1 MKGRKIIL
9 SIILFFSIILI
20 NNLTKATVISVSP
33 KNPKVGDTV
42 TITITVPNVNTSSVV
57 ARVSGVVS
65 GTIKVVDGSLSGEP
79 SIYSKSASYKC
90 TKEGNIAIAIDKNA
104 SRAVLNGKDV
114 KVEASINVSVAP
126 ANQITNSGSSENSNT
141 GSTGTNSDTIQTNQ
155 GTNSNQS
162 SSNQSNNTQTKSS
175 VAILGNLGIKPN
187 DFSGFTPNKTS
198 YSTTVPNSVS
208 SIEVYAV
215 SPQNQKQ
222 TISGTGKK
230 QLKEGQNNFEIKVT
244 AEDGKTTKTY
254 KLTVTREKSNSSAG
268 EEATGEET
276 TENTVESNDVT
287 ENNNQ
292 EQNEENIES
301 DEQKIGLS
309 ELKIEGLTLSPEFKK
324 NVYEY
329 NTKLEDDK
337 ESLEIIATPI
347 TEGSKV
353 DITGNENLKDG
364 ENTITI
370 IVSDESD
377 ENMAT
382 YQINVTKEKKQ
393 ENVVN
398 LTYKIIKEN
407 FVIVILVVTILIVI
421 IILIVHLIKNKN
433 SVYSGIYMP
442 YEEGVTE
449 HEDIHQNEFKKEKKN
464 HAKMKKSKGKR
475 FK

>member
-1 MKGRKIIL
+1 MKKYIKQIIFL
-9 SIILFFSIILI
+9 AVMIACILFENKAYAAGGFVIGTSKSEI
-20 NNLTKATVISVSP
+20 NKGESFTLTISANNAYGQVNITADNATVSPNTVFLENNTKKVTVTSTNSKDISIVVSP
-33 KNPKVGDTV
+33 AKSGLGDQDERPITTSQGAKVKVKT
-42 TITITVPNVNTSSVV
+42 TSS
-57 ARVSGVVS
+57 
-65 GTIKVVDGSLSGEP
+65 
-79 SIYSKSASYKC
+79 
-90 TKEGNIAIAIDKNA
+90 NN
-104 SRAVLNGKDV
+104 
-114 KVEASINVSVAP
+114 
-126 ANQITNSGSSENSNT
+126 NSNSNSNT
-141 GSTGTNSDTIQTNQ
+141 GSGENNSGTTQKNQ
-155 GTNSNQS
+155 GTSTNQA
-162 SSNQSNNTQTKSS
+162 SSNQSNSTQTKSS

-208 SIEVYAV
+208 SIEIYAI

-254 KLTVTREKSNSSAG
+254 KLTVTREKSNSLA
-268 EEATGEET
+268 GEET

-287 ENNNQ
+287 ENNNE
-292 EQNEENIES
+292 EQNGENIES

-309 ELKIEGLTLSPEFKK
+309 ELKIEGLKLSPEFKK
-324 NVYEY
+324 DVYEY

-337 ESLEIIATPI
+337 ESVEIVATPI

-382 YQINVTKEKKQ
+382 YQITVTKEKKQ
-393 ENVVN
+393 ENIVN
-398 LTYKIIKEN
+398 LTCKIIKEN
-407 FVIVILVVTILIVI
+407 FVIVILAVAILIVI

-464 HAKMKKSKGKR
+464 RAKMKKSKGKR

>member
-1 MKGRKIIL
+1 MGDQDERPITT
-9 SIILFFSIILI
+9 SQG
-20 NNLTKATVISVSP
+20 A
-33 KNPKVGDTV
+33 KVKVKT
-42 TITITVPNVNTSSVV
+42 TSS
-57 ARVSGVVS
+57 
-65 GTIKVVDGSLSGEP
+65 
-79 SIYSKSASYKC
+79 
-90 TKEGNIAIAIDKNA
+90 NN
-104 SRAVLNGKDV
+104 
-114 KVEASINVSVAP
+114 
-126 ANQITNSGSSENSNT
+126 NSNSNSNT
-141 GSTGTNSDTIQTNQ
+141 GSGENNSGTTQTNQ
-155 GTNSNQS
+155 GTSTNQA

-215 SPQNQKQ
+215 SPQNQKQTEDLKKSSQKQ

-329 NTKLEDDK
+329 NTKLEEDK

-407 FVIVILVVTILIVI
+407 FVIVILAVAILIVI

-464 HAKMKKSKGKR
+464 RAKMKKSKGKR

>member
-1 MKGRKIIL
+1 MKKYIKQIIFL
-9 SIILFFSIILI
+9 AVMIACILFENKAYAAGGFVIGTSKSEI
-20 NNLTKATVISVSP
+20 NKGESFTLTISANNAYGQVNITADNATVSPNTVFLENNTKKVTVTSTNSNDISIVVSP
-33 KNPKVGDTV
+33 AKSGLGDQDERPITTSQGAKVKVKT
-42 TITITVPNVNTSSVV
+42 TSS
-57 ARVSGVVS
+57 
-65 GTIKVVDGSLSGEP
+65 
-79 SIYSKSASYKC
+79 
-90 TKEGNIAIAIDKNA
+90 NN
-104 SRAVLNGKDV
+104 
-114 KVEASINVSVAP
+114 
-126 ANQITNSGSSENSNT
+126 NSNSNSNT
-141 GSTGTNSDTIQTNQ
+141 GSGENNSGTTQTNQ
-155 GTNSNQS
+155 GTSSNQA

-287 ENNNQ
+287 ENNNE
-292 EQNEENIES
+292 EQNGENIES

-309 ELKIEGLTLSPEFKK
+309 ELKIEGLKLSPEFKK
-324 NVYEY
+324 DVYEY

-337 ESLEIIATPI
+337 ESVEIVATPI

-382 YQINVTKEKKQ
+382 YQITVTKEKKQ
-393 ENVVN
+393 ENIVN
-398 LTYKIIKEN
+398 LTCKIIKEN
-407 FVIVILVVTILIVI
+407 FVIVILAVAILIVI

>member
-1 MKGRKIIL
+1 MGDQDEKPITTSQG
-9 SIILFFSIILI
+9 
-20 NNLTKATVISVSP
+20 A
-33 KNPKVGDTV
+33 KVKVKT
-42 TITITVPNVNTSSVV
+42 TSS
-57 ARVSGVVS
+57 
-65 GTIKVVDGSLSGEP
+65 
-79 SIYSKSASYKC
+79 
-90 TKEGNIAIAIDKNA
+90 NN
-104 SRAVLNGKDV
+104 
-114 KVEASINVSVAP
+114 
-126 ANQITNSGSSENSNT
+126 NSNSNSNT
-141 GSTGTNSDTIQTNQ
+141 GSGENNSGTTQTNQ
-155 GTNSNQS
+155 GTSTNQA
-162 SSNQSNNTQTKSS
+162 SSNQSNSTQTKSS

-208 SIEVYAV
+208 SIEIYAI

-254 KLTVTREKSNSSAG
+254 KLTVTREKSNSLA
-268 EEATGEET
+268 GEET

-287 ENNNQ
+287 ENNNE
-292 EQNEENIES
+292 EQNGENIES

-309 ELKIEGLTLSPEFKK
+309 ELKIEGLKLSPEFKK
-324 NVYEY
+324 DVYEY

-337 ESLEIIATPI
+337 ESVEIVATPI

-382 YQINVTKEKKQ
+382 YQITVTKEKKQ
-393 ENVVN
+393 ENIVN
-398 LTYKIIKEN
+398 LTCKIIKEN
-407 FVIVILVVTILIVI
+407 FVIVILAVAILIVI

-464 HAKMKKSKGKR
+464 RAKMKKSKGKR

>member
-1 MKGRKIIL
+1 MKKYIKQIIFL
-9 SIILFFSIILI
+9 AVMIACILFENKAYAAGGFVIGTSKSEI
-20 NNLTKATVISVSP
+20 NKGESFTLTISANNAYGQVNITADNATVSPNTVFLENNTKKVTVTSTNSNDISIVVSP
-33 KNPKVGDTV
+33 AKSGLGDQDEKPITTSQGAKVKVKT
-42 TITITVPNVNTSSVV
+42 TSS
-57 ARVSGVVS
+57 
-65 GTIKVVDGSLSGEP
+65 
-79 SIYSKSASYKC
+79 
-90 TKEGNIAIAIDKNA
+90 NN
-104 SRAVLNGKDV
+104 
-114 KVEASINVSVAP
+114 
-126 ANQITNSGSSENSNT
+126 NSNSNSNT
-141 GSTGTNSDTIQTNQ
+141 GSGENNSGTTQTNQ
-155 GTNSNQS
+155 GTSTNQA
-162 SSNQSNNTQTKSS
+162 SSNQSNSTQTKSS

-208 SIEVYAV
+208 SIEIYAI

-254 KLTVTREKSNSSAG
+254 KLTVTREKSNSLA
-268 EEATGEET
+268 GEET
-276 TENTVESNDVT
+276 TENTVKSNDVT
-287 ENNNQ
+287 ENNNE
-292 EQNEENIES
+292 EQNGENIES

-309 ELKIEGLTLSPEFKK
+309 ELKIEGLKLSPEFKK
-324 NVYEY
+324 DVYEY

-337 ESLEIIATPI
+337 ESVEIVATPI

-382 YQINVTKEKKQ
+382 YQITVTKEKKQ
-393 ENVVN
+393 ENIVN
-398 LTYKIIKEN
+398 LTCKIIKEN
-407 FVIVILVVTILIVI
+407 FVIVILAVAILIVI

-464 HAKMKKSKGKR
+464 RAKMKKSKGKR

>member
-1 MKGRKIIL
+1 MKKYIKQIIFL
-9 SIILFFSIILI
+9 AVMIACILFENKAYAAGGFVIGTSKSEI
-20 NNLTKATVISVSP
+20 NKGESFTLTISANNAYGQVNITADNATVSPNTVFLENNTKKVTVTSTNSNDISIVVSP
-33 KNPKVGDTV
+33 AKSGLGDQDERPITTSQGAKVKVKT
-42 TITITVPNVNTSSVV
+42 TSS
-57 ARVSGVVS
+57 
-65 GTIKVVDGSLSGEP
+65 
-79 SIYSKSASYKC
+79 
-90 TKEGNIAIAIDKNA
+90 NN
-104 SRAVLNGKDV
+104 
-114 KVEASINVSVAP
+114 
-126 ANQITNSGSSENSNT
+126 NSNSNSNT
-141 GSTGTNSDTIQTNQ
+141 GSGENNSGTTQTNQ
-155 GTNSNQS
+155 GTSTNQA
-162 SSNQSNNTQTKSS
+162 SSNQSNSTQTKSS

-208 SIEVYAV
+208 SIEIYAV

-254 KLTVTREKSNSSAG
+254 KLTVTREKSNSLA
-268 EEATGEET
+268 GEET

-287 ENNNQ
+287 ENNNE
-292 EQNEENIES
+292 EQNGENIES

-309 ELKIEGLTLSPEFKK
+309 ELKIEGLKLSPEFKK
-324 NVYEY
+324 DVYEY

-337 ESLEIIATPI
+337 ESVEIVATPI

-382 YQINVTKEKKQ
+382 YQITVTKEKKQ
-393 ENVVN
+393 ENIVN
-398 LTYKIIKEN
+398 LTCKIIKEN
-407 FVIVILVVTILIVI
+407 FVIVILAVAILIVI

-464 HAKMKKSKGKR
+464 RAKMKKSKGKR

>member
-79 SIYSKSASYKC
+79 STYSKSASYKC

-114 KVEASINVSVAP
+114 NVEASINVSVAP

-141 GSTGTNSDTIQTNQ
+141 GSTGTNSGTTQTNQ
-155 GTNSNQS
+155 GTSSNQA

-268 EEATGEET
+268 EEATAEET

-292 EQNEENIES
+292 
-301 DEQKIGLS
+301 EQKIGLS

-398 LTYKIIKEN
+398 LTYKIIREN
-407 FVIVILVVTILIVI
+407 FVIVILAVAILIVI

-449 HEDIHQNEFKKEKKN
+449 HEDIYQNEFKKEKKN
-464 HAKMKKSKGKR
+464 RAKMKKSKGKR

>member
-1 MKGRKIIL
+1 MKKYIKQIIFL
-9 SIILFFSIILI
+9 AVMIACILFENKAYAAGGFVIGTSKSEI
-20 NNLTKATVISVSP
+20 NKGESFTLTISANNAYGQVNITADNATVSPNTVFLENNTKKVTVTSTNSNDISIVVSP
-33 KNPKVGDTV
+33 AKSGLGDQDEKPITTSQGAKVKVKT
-42 TITITVPNVNTSSVV
+42 TSS
-57 ARVSGVVS
+57 
-65 GTIKVVDGSLSGEP
+65 
-79 SIYSKSASYKC
+79 
-90 TKEGNIAIAIDKNA
+90 NN
-104 SRAVLNGKDV
+104 
-114 KVEASINVSVAP
+114 
-126 ANQITNSGSSENSNT
+126 NSNSNSNT
-141 GSTGTNSDTIQTNQ
+141 GSGENNSGTTQTNQ
-155 GTNSNQS
+155 GTSTNQA
-162 SSNQSNNTQTKSS
+162 SSNQSNSTQTKSS

-208 SIEVYAV
+208 SIEIYAI

-222 TISGTGKK
+222 TISGTEKK

-254 KLTVTREKSNSSAG
+254 KLTVTREKSNSLA
-268 EEATGEET
+268 GEET

-287 ENNNQ
+287 ENNNE
-292 EQNEENIES
+292 EQNGENIES

-309 ELKIEGLTLSPEFKK
+309 ELKIEGLKLSPEFKK
-324 NVYEY
+324 DVYEY

-337 ESLEIIATPI
+337 ESVEIVATPI

-382 YQINVTKEKKQ
+382 YQITVTKEKKQ
-393 ENVVN
+393 ENIVN
-398 LTYKIIKEN
+398 LTCKIIKEN
-407 FVIVILVVTILIVI
+407 FVIVILAVAILIVI

-464 HAKMKKSKGKR
+464 RAKMKKSKGKR

>member
-1 MKGRKIIL
+1 MIAC
-9 SIILFFSIILI
+9 ILFENKAYAAGGFVIGTSKSEI
-20 NNLTKATVISVSP
+20 NKGESFTLTISANNAYGQVNITADNATVSPNTVFLENNTKKVTVTSTNSNDISIVVSP
-33 KNPKVGDTV
+33 AKSGLGDQDERPITTSQGAKVKVKT
-42 TITITVPNVNTSSVV
+42 TSS
-57 ARVSGVVS
+57 
-65 GTIKVVDGSLSGEP
+65 
-79 SIYSKSASYKC
+79 
-90 TKEGNIAIAIDKNA
+90 NN
-104 SRAVLNGKDV
+104 
-114 KVEASINVSVAP
+114 
-126 ANQITNSGSSENSNT
+126 NSNSNSNT
-141 GSTGTNSDTIQTNQ
+141 GSGENNSGTTQTNQ
-155 GTNSNQS
+155 GTSTNQA
-162 SSNQSNNTQTKSS
+162 SSNQSNSTQTKSS

-208 SIEVYAV
+208 SIEIYAV

-254 KLTVTREKSNSSAG
+254 KLTVTREKSNSLA
-268 EEATGEET
+268 GEET

-287 ENNNQ
+287 ENNNE
-292 EQNEENIES
+292 EQNGENIES

-309 ELKIEGLTLSPEFKK
+309 ELKIEGLKLSPEFKK
-324 NVYEY
+324 DVYEY

-337 ESLEIIATPI
+337 ESVEIVATPI

-382 YQINVTKEKKQ
+382 YQITVTKEKKQ
-393 ENVVN
+393 ENIVN
-398 LTYKIIKEN
+398 LTCKIIKEN
-407 FVIVILVVTILIVI
+407 FVIVILAVAILIVI

-464 HAKMKKSKGKR
+464 RAKMKKSKGKR

>member
-1 MKGRKIIL
+1 MKKYIKQIIFL
-9 SIILFFSIILI
+9 AVMIPCILFENKAYATGGFVIGTSKSEI
-20 NNLTKATVISVSP
+20 NKGESFTLTISANNAYGQVNIAADNATVSPNTVFLENNTKKVTVTSTNSNDISIVVSP
-33 KNPKVGDTV
+33 AKSGLGDQDERPITTSQGAKVKVKT
-42 TITITVPNVNTSSVV
+42 TSS
-57 ARVSGVVS
+57 
-65 GTIKVVDGSLSGEP
+65 
-79 SIYSKSASYKC
+79 
-90 TKEGNIAIAIDKNA
+90 NN
-104 SRAVLNGKDV
+104 
-114 KVEASINVSVAP
+114 
-126 ANQITNSGSSENSNT
+126 NSNSNSNT
-141 GSTGTNSDTIQTNQ
+141 GSGENNSGTTQTNQ
-155 GTNSNQS
+155 GTSTNQA

-198 YSTTVPNSVS
+198 YSTTVPNSVL

-337 ESLEIIATPI
+337 ESLEIIATQI

-370 IVSDESD
+370 IV
-377 ENMAT
+377 
-382 YQINVTKEKKQ
+382 
-393 ENVVN
+393 
-398 LTYKIIKEN
+398 
-407 FVIVILVVTILIVI
+407 
-421 IILIVHLIKNKN
+421 
-433 SVYSGIYMP
+433 
-442 YEEGVTE
+442 
-449 HEDIHQNEFKKEKKN
+449 
-464 HAKMKKSKGKR
+464 
-475 FK
+475 

>member
-1 MKGRKIIL
+1 MKKYIKQIIFL
-9 SIILFFSIILI
+9 AVMIACILFENKAYAAGGFVIGTSKSEI
-20 NNLTKATVISVSP
+20 NKGESFTLTISANNAYGQVNITADNATVSPNTVFLENNTKKVTVTSTNSNDISIVVSP
-33 KNPKVGDTV
+33 AKSGLGDQDERPITTSQGAKVKVKT
-42 TITITVPNVNTSSVV
+42 TSS
-57 ARVSGVVS
+57 
-65 GTIKVVDGSLSGEP
+65 
-79 SIYSKSASYKC
+79 
-90 TKEGNIAIAIDKNA
+90 NN
-104 SRAVLNGKDV
+104 
-114 KVEASINVSVAP
+114 
-126 ANQITNSGSSENSNT
+126 NSNSNSNT
-141 GSTGTNSDTIQTNQ
+141 GSGENNSGTTQTNQ
-155 GTNSNQS
+155 GTSTNQA
-162 SSNQSNNTQTKSS
+162 SSNQSNSTQTKSS

-208 SIEVYAV
+208 SIEIYAV

-254 KLTVTREKSNSSAG
+254 KLTVTREKSNSLA
-268 EEATGEET
+268 GEET

-287 ENNNQ
+287 ENNNE
-292 EQNEENIES
+292 EQNGENIES

-309 ELKIEGLTLSPEFKK
+309 ELKIEGLKLSPEFKK
-324 NVYEY
+324 DVYEY

-337 ESLEIIATPI
+337 ESVEIVATPI

-364 ENTITI
+364 ENT
-370 IVSDESD
+370 
-377 ENMAT
+377 AT
-382 YQINVTKEKKQ
+382 YQITVTKEKKQ
-393 ENVVN
+393 ENIVN
-398 LTYKIIKEN
+398 LTCKIIKEN
-407 FVIVILVVTILIVI
+407 FVIVILAVAILIVI

-464 HAKMKKSKGKR
+464 RAKMKKSKGKR

>member
-1 MKGRKIIL
+1 MKGRKIRL

-79 SIYSKSASYKC
+79 STYSKSASYKC

-114 KVEASINVSVAP
+114 NVEASINVSVAP

-141 GSTGTNSDTIQTNQ
+141 GSTGTNSGTTQTNQ
-155 GTNSNQS
+155 GTSSNQA

-268 EEATGEET
+268 EEATAEET

-292 EQNEENIES
+292 
-301 DEQKIGLS
+301 EQKIGLS

-398 LTYKIIKEN
+398 LTYKIIREN
-407 FVIVILVVTILIVI
+407 FVIVILAVAILIVI

-449 HEDIHQNEFKKEKKN
+449 HEDIYQNEFKKEKKN
-464 HAKMKKSKGKR
+464 RAKMKKSKGKR

>member
-1 MKGRKIIL
+1 MKKYIKQIIFLAVMIPCILFENKAYAAGSFSIKASKSEINQGESFTL
-9 SIILFFSIILI
+9 SIIA
-20 NNLTKATVISVSP
+20 NNAYGQVNITASNATVSPSTVFLQNDTKTVTVTSVNSGDIVVNASP
-33 KNPKVGDTV
+33 AASGVGDQDENP
-42 TITITVPNVNTSSVV
+42 IESSANPVNIKIKKTTSNNN
-57 ARVSGVVS
+57 
-65 GTIKVVDGSLSGEP
+65 
-79 SIYSKSASYKC
+79 
-90 TKEGNIAIAIDKNA
+90 GN
-104 SRAVLNGKDV
+104 S
-114 KVEASINVSVAP
+114 
-126 ANQITNSGSSENSNT
+126 NSGD
-141 GSTGTNSDTIQTNQ
+141 STGTNSGTTQTNQ
-155 GTNSNQS
+155 GTSSNQA

-329 NTKLEDDK
+329 NTKLEEDK

-407 FVIVILVVTILIVI
+407 FVIVILAVAILIVI

-464 HAKMKKSKGKR
+464 RAKMKKSKGKR

>member
-1 MKGRKIIL
+1 MKKYIKQIVFLAVMIACILFENNAYAAGSFSIKTSKSEINQGESFTL
-9 SIILFFSIILI
+9 SIIA
-20 NNLTKATVISVSP
+20 NNAYGQVNITASNATVSPSTVFLQNDTKTVTVTSVNSGDIVVNASP
-33 KNPKVGDTV
+33 AASGVGDQDENP
-42 TITITVPNVNTSSVV
+42 IESSANPVNIKIKKTTSNNN
-57 ARVSGVVS
+57 
-65 GTIKVVDGSLSGEP
+65 
-79 SIYSKSASYKC
+79 
-90 TKEGNIAIAIDKNA
+90 GN
-104 SRAVLNGKDV
+104 S
-114 KVEASINVSVAP
+114 
-126 ANQITNSGSSENSNT
+126 NSGD
-141 GSTGTNSDTIQTNQ
+141 STGTNSGTTQTNQ
-155 GTNSNQS
+155 GTSSNQA

-187 DFSGFTPNKTS
+187 DFDFSGFTPNKTS

-407 FVIVILVVTILIVI
+407 FVIVILVVAILIVI

>member
-1 MKGRKIIL
+1 MKKYIKQIIFL
-9 SIILFFSIILI
+9 AVMIACILFENKAYAAGGFVIGTSKSEI
-20 NNLTKATVISVSP
+20 NKGESFTLTISANNAYGQVNITADNATVSPNTVFLENNTKKVTVTSTNSNDISIVVSP
-33 KNPKVGDTV
+33 AKSGLGDQDERPITTSQGAKVKVKT
-42 TITITVPNVNTSSVV
+42 TSS
-57 ARVSGVVS
+57 
-65 GTIKVVDGSLSGEP
+65 
-79 SIYSKSASYKC
+79 
-90 TKEGNIAIAIDKNA
+90 NN
-104 SRAVLNGKDV
+104 
-114 KVEASINVSVAP
+114 
-126 ANQITNSGSSENSNT
+126 NSNSNSNT
-141 GSTGTNSDTIQTNQ
+141 GSGENNSGTTQTNQ
-155 GTNSNQS
+155 GTSTNQA
-162 SSNQSNNTQTKSS
+162 SSNQSNSTQTKSS

-208 SIEVYAV
+208 SIEIYAV

-254 KLTVTREKSNSSAG
+254 KLTVTREKSNSLA
-268 EEATGEET
+268 GEET

-287 ENNNQ
+287 ENNNE
-292 EQNEENIES
+292 EQNGENIES

-309 ELKIEGLTLSPEFKK
+309 ELKIEGLKLSPEFKK
-324 NVYEY
+324 DVYEY

-337 ESLEIIATPI
+337 ESVEIVATPI

-382 YQINVTKEKKQ
+382 YQITVTKEKKQ
-393 ENVVN
+393 ENIVN
-398 LTYKIIKEN
+398 LTCKIIKEN
-407 FVIVILVVTILIVI
+407 FVIVILAVAILIVI

>member
-1 MKGRKIIL
+1 MKKYIKQIIFL
-9 SIILFFSIILI
+9 AVMIACILFENKAYAAGGFVIGTSKSEI
-20 NNLTKATVISVSP
+20 NKGESFTLTISANNAYGQVNITADNATVSPNTVFLENNTKKVTVTSTNSNDISIVVSP
-33 KNPKVGDTV
+33 AKSGLGDQDEKPITTSQGAKVKVKT
-42 TITITVPNVNTSSVV
+42 TSS
-57 ARVSGVVS
+57 
-65 GTIKVVDGSLSGEP
+65 
-79 SIYSKSASYKC
+79 
-90 TKEGNIAIAIDKNA
+90 NN
-104 SRAVLNGKDV
+104 
-114 KVEASINVSVAP
+114 
-126 ANQITNSGSSENSNT
+126 NSNSNSNT
-141 GSTGTNSDTIQTNQ
+141 GSGENNSGTTQTNQ
-155 GTNSNQS
+155 GTSTNQA
-162 SSNQSNNTQTKSS
+162 SSNQSNSTQTKSS

-208 SIEVYAV
+208 SIEIYAI

-254 KLTVTREKSNSSAG
+254 KLTVTREKSNSLA
-268 EEATGEET
+268 GEET

-287 ENNNQ
+287 ENNNE
-292 EQNEENIES
+292 EQNGENIES

-309 ELKIEGLTLSPEFKK
+309 ELKIEGLKLSPEFKK
-324 NVYEY
+324 DVYEY

-337 ESLEIIATPI
+337 ESVEIVATPI

-382 YQINVTKEKKQ
+382 YQITVTKEKKQ
-393 ENVVN
+393 ENIVN
-398 LTYKIIKEN
+398 LTCKIIKEN
-407 FVIVILVVTILIVI
+407 FVIVILAVAILIVI

-464 HAKMKKSKGKR
+464 RAKMKKSKGKR

>member
-1 MKGRKIIL
+1 M
-9 SIILFFSIILI
+9 
-20 NNLTKATVISVSP
+20 
-33 KNPKVGDTV
+33 
-42 TITITVPNVNTSSVV
+42 
-57 ARVSGVVS
+57 
-65 GTIKVVDGSLSGEP
+65 
-79 SIYSKSASYKC
+79 
-90 TKEGNIAIAIDKNA
+90 
-104 SRAVLNGKDV
+104 
-114 KVEASINVSVAP
+114 
-126 ANQITNSGSSENSNT
+126 
-141 GSTGTNSDTIQTNQ
+141 
-155 GTNSNQS
+155 
-162 SSNQSNNTQTKSS
+162 
-175 VAILGNLGIKPN
+175 
-187 DFSGFTPNKTS
+187 
-198 YSTTVPNSVS
+198 PNSVS

-353 DITGNENLKDG
+353 DITGN
-364 ENTITI
+364 
-370 IVSDESD
+370 
-377 ENMAT
+377 
-382 YQINVTKEKKQ
+382 
-393 ENVVN
+393 
-398 LTYKIIKEN
+398 
-407 FVIVILVVTILIVI
+407 
-421 IILIVHLIKNKN
+421 
-433 SVYSGIYMP
+433 
-442 YEEGVTE
+442 
-449 HEDIHQNEFKKEKKN
+449 
-464 HAKMKKSKGKR
+464 
-475 FK
+475 